1 LSKQQTMPAF
11 VFARRH
17 DIELEAGF
25 ILAGMLIVDLPRKV
39 ELTEN
44 EQQMVG
50 AILQK
55 LTDAAQSGRMP
66 ADALVYGWHGGG
78 RPPDAV
84 DTGNDEMMAAWAR
97 DCLTIG
103 VRVDPRNDG
112 WLTIDSDLMRQLEE
126 ADPPAAPSGRRRQ

>member
-1 LSKQQTMPAF
+1 MIEQQIMPAF

-25 ILAGMLIVDLPRKV
+25 ILAGMLIVDLPREV
-39 ELTEN
+39 EELTED
-44 EQQMVG
+44 EQQMVA
-50 AILQK
+50 AIIRQ
-55 LTDAAQSGRMP
+55 LTDAAQSGRMA
-66 ADALVYGWHGGG
+66 ADALVYGWHGGR

-84 DTGNDEMMAAWAR
+84 DTGNDEVMAAWAR

-112 WLTIDSDLMRQLEE
+112 RLYIDSDIMRQLNLP
-126 ADPPAAPSGRRRQ
+126 DTPSGKAGR